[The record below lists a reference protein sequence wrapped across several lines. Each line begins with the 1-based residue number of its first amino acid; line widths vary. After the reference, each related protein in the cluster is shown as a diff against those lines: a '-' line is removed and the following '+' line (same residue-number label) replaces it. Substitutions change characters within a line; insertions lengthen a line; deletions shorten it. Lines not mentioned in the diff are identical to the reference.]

1 MSRVCCEGER
11 GEKRDGG
18 EKRSKAHRRGAL
30 PGVFLGYERAE
41 KNESV
46 TKFHLKHK
54 VLRWIHLPPSG
65 ARRSLIALAA
75 SSTRMV
81 VLRNS

>member
-1 MSRVCCEGER
+1 MSEER
-11 GEKRDGG
+11 NGTAARSDVKRMV
-18 EKRSKAHRRGAL
+18 EGAL

-54 VLRWIHLPPSG
+54 VLQWIHLPPSG
-65 ARRSLIALAA
+65 ARPSLVALAA
-75 SSTRMV
+75 SSTRKV
-81 VLRNS
+81 NIT